1 MATALETRYA
11 NALRA
16 DDMGK
21 GATPPLALLALIL
34 TQRQNSGR
42 RKTQRATWLSHRW
55 LQAAWRY
62 VYIQAREP
70 TDTSSGA
77 QQLDVVVG
85 DTVTLSK
92 ATEGYDRLVFKTF
105 AALRWALTHV
115 SFDALLK
122 TDDDSMVH
130 VGRASIWLTRHGD
143 PLLYAGRVF
152 RDSQVVRA
160 NFSRADLRHQE
171 WFPADFGKWAV
182 PFEAFTS
189 PSGDF
194 PPYCSGGG
202 YFLGRTA
209 AQRIVV
215 AFNTRRK
222 ARRPVVR
229 VEDAFV
235 GILAAESNLTS
246 IDISAMVQDPPAGL
260 PQTKEVFAK
269 QILVHRV
276 AEPTRAFGWLVT
288 AAADAGNASSCD
300 YACRRQARAAK
311 RLADK
316 KGVARPSKQR
326 PGATTQKPRRKTAA
340 SMQTGG
346 KSRARR
352 QPPPSPPPPRARR
365 PKSVVTDVLSFI
377 TPTLSLNLKRA
388 VNR

>member
-1 MATALETRYA
+1 MAAFETRHA

-16 DDMGK
+16 QDMGN
-21 GATPPLALLALIL
+21 GATPPLALLAIIL
-34 TQRQNSGR
+34 TQRQNSDR
-42 RKTQRATWLSHRW
+42 RKTQRATWLSHHW
-55 LQAAWRY
+55 LKAAWRY
-62 VYIQAREP
+62 VFIQAREP
-70 TDTSSGA
+70 ADSSSGEKR
-77 QQLDVVVG
+77 LDTVVG
-85 DTVTLSK
+85 DTVTLSG

-130 VGRASIWLTRHGD
+130 VGRASAWLTRHGD

-152 RDSQVVRA
+152 RDSQVIRA

-171 WFPADFGKWAV
+171 WYPADFGKWAV
-182 PFEAFTS
+182 PFDAFTS

-209 AQRIVV
+209 AQRIVG
-215 AFNTRRK
+215 AFNKRRK
-222 ARRPVVR
+222 ARKPVVR

-235 GILAAESNLTS
+235 GILAAESGVKATS
-246 IDISAMVQDPPAGL
+246 IDEMVQDPPVGV
-260 PQTKEVFAK
+260 PQTKQVFAH

-276 AEPTRAFGWLVT
+276 IEPTRAFGWLVA
-288 AAADAGNASSCD
+288 AAADASNASSCD
-300 YACRRQARAAK
+300 FACRRQARAAQ

-316 KGVARPSKQR
+316 KGTTRPSKTKR
-326 PGATTQKPRRKTAA
+326 PGSTAQKPRRKTAT
-340 SMQTGG
+340 STQPGS

-352 QPPPSPPPPRARR
+352 QPPPPPPPHARR
-365 PKSVVTDVLSFI
+365 PNTVVTDVLSFI
-377 TPTLSLNLKRA
+377 TPTLSRA
-388 VNR
+388 PHR